1 MAVKDGAS
9 GKNRVTRSR
18 DNQAQHRGS
27 GLNVNRSTTM
37 ALAHNGSQTA
47 INGATSRLAQQS
59 KEHFLRLLEEY
70 NQWRR
75 DADKS
80 TQPSAPTPKQ
90 LF

>member
-9 GKNRVTRSR
+9 SKNRMTRSR

-27 GLNVNRSTTM
+27 GLNLNRSTTM

-59 KEHFLRLLEEY
+59 KEHFLRLLEDY
-70 NQWRR
+70 NVWRR
-75 DADKS
+75 ETDKKAE
-80 TQPSAPTPKQ
+80 PSAPTPKQ